1 MRLPSN
7 TNWDVLI
14 CCCSRSAEDV
24 VGDEARL
31 LTGEWATECV
41 RVEVV
46 AAVGDKG
53 TLLSRASP
61 FHCYYQHQ
69 RHVPSPSGREIV
81 PLAIIME
88 RGHGTTSAAGA
99 SASTTCP

>member
-1 MRLPSN
+1 MLLFQEGR
-7 TNWDVLI
+7 
-14 CCCSRSAEDV
+14 RK
-24 VGDEARL
+24 VGDVEDRARL

-53 TLLSRASP
+53 TLFKQSESLP
-61 FHCYYQHQ
+61 LLQH
-69 RHVPSPSGREIV
+69 HVPSTSAREIV

-88 RGHGTTSAAGA
+88 RGHGTTTAAGA